1 MLNPSLRLRSHPLHV
16 WPVQSLL
23 TMAMTMMMI
32 LLYITTMTIS
42 PQQHFDDG
50 KPTRD
55 RGAPERRHTV
65 TYTLV
70 QHLGLWYD
78 RSYDDGMKVI
88 CDGGYDG
95 DVVTPTPW
103 IDVLMLP
110 QYMFMKYDGTYDGGM
125 QVICDGG
132 DDVGYGPSW

>member
-1 MLNPSLRLRSHPLHV
+1 
-16 WPVQSLL
+16 
-23 TMAMTMMMI
+23 MMMI

-65 TYTLV
+65 THTLV

-78 RSYDDGMKVI
+78 RSYNDGMKVI

-110 QYMFMKYDGTYDGGM
+110 QYMCMKYDGMMVHMMVVCKLFVTVVMRLVLVHRGKNFTSKSPFCSIGALHF
-125 QVICDGG
+125 VRR
-132 DDVGYGPSW
+132 